1 MTSRRAPLRTVLVT
15 QDPSVRGAVTSFAR
29 DPASGVVITLDL
41 DVPLAGLDGAQFK
54 AISQIAPAAVFVDFD
69 GSPELGVS
77 LARDLVRANEQLLP
91 IGIGDALSSDVL
103 LQAIRAG
110 LAEFLVKP
118 LSPEGLFDAMERL
131 RSRMR
136 LEKEDITI
144 LARTLAFFS
153 AKGGSG
159 TSTAVI
165 NLAIEL
171 YRATGKR
178 TLLVDLDTELGEISL
193 MLGTQPQF
201 NFTDLIQNLHR
212 MDAELLGSYIEQ
224 HSSGVHLLSAPY
236 HPERASGFSVEEIR
250 QALLY
255 LRAQYDWVLIDTSKS
270 FTPET
275 LTAFEQCD
283 DVFLVATVDLPSL
296 RNIQRTLPLLRRV
309 MPRGMDQLHLI
320 INRYD
325 PTNEVSLKDV
335 ERSVGMRVFATIAND
350 YDVVIRSVNTAKPVV
365 INSPKSVYAR
375 DIQALAARLVG
386 SSAKPTPTV
395 DRGGGFLAK
404 LRLKSRPAGAEG
416 ETHHGR

>member
-1 MTSRRAPLRTVLVT
+1 MATRRAPLRAVLVT
-15 QDPSVRGAVTSFAR
+15 QDPGVRAAVTSFAR
-29 DPASGVVITLDL
+29 DPASGLAIILDL
-41 DVPLAGLDGAQFK
+41 DVPLAGFNGAQFK
-54 AISQIAPAAVFVDFD
+54 AVSQASPAAVFVDFD
-69 GSPELGVS
+69 GAPELGVS
-77 LARDLVRANEQLLP
+77 LARDLVRTDERLLP
-91 IGIGDALSSDVL
+91 IGIGDALSSDLL

-118 LSPEGLFDAMERL
+118 LAPEALSDAMGRLQSRL
-131 RSRMR
+131 RMES
-136 LEKEDITI
+136 EDPAI

-236 HPERASGFSVEEIR
+236 HPERATGFSVEEIR

-275 LTAFEQCD
+275 LTTFEQCD

-296 RNIQRTLPLLRRV
+296 RNIQRALPLLRRV

-320 INRYD
+320 INRFD
-325 PTNEVSLKDV
+325 PTSEVSLKDV
-335 ERSVGMRVFATIAND
+335 ERSVGMRAFATIAND

-386 SSAKPTPTV
+386 SSAKPAPAE
-395 DRGGGFLAK
+395 DRASGFLSK
-404 LRLKSRPAGAEG
+404 LRLKGRPAGAEG
-416 ETHHGR
+416 DTRRGH